1 MGKMTLDD
9 VKKQI
14 GSGLLSFP
22 VTHFD
27 ADLNFNRDSY
37 VAHVDWLSQFPAAG
51 LFAAGGTGEFFS
63 LTPPEVIE
71 VLLATKEA
79 APNIPIIC
87 GCGYGTF
94 NAIKLARAAEK
105 NGADGILLLPHYLIG
120 ATQEGLYQHVKMVC
134 QSTGIGV
141 IVYNRDNSI
150 IEADTLAR
158 LADDCPNLIGFKDG
172 SGKIQTVREI
182 TAKLGDRLTYIGGMP
197 TAELYAEAY
206 QAAGMTTYSS
216 AIFNFLPQMALDFY
230 TAIRAEDR
238 DKVEEILKGF
248 FYPYSDI
255 RNLKPGYA
263 VSIIKAGSKLI
274 GQTPGAVRPPLT
286 DLNAD
291 EMALLEPLVSRYRS
305 A

>member
-1 MGKMTLDD
+1 MTLDD
-9 VKKQI
+9 VKRQI

-27 ADLNFNRDSY
+27 EELNFNRDSY

-63 LTPPEVIE
+63 LTPAEVIE
-71 VLLATKEA
+71 VLIATKEA
-79 APNIPIIC
+79 APNIPIVC

-105 NGADGILLLPHYLIG
+105 HGADALLLLPHYLIG
-120 ATQEGLYQHVKMVC
+120 ATQEGLYQHVRAVC
-134 QSTGIGV
+134 DSVGIGV

-150 IEADTLAR
+150 LEADTLAR
-158 LADDCPNLIGFKDG
+158 LADDCRNLIGFKDG
-172 SGKIQTVREI
+172 SGKIQLVREI
-182 TAKLGDRLTYIGGMP
+182 VAKLGDRLTYIGGMP

-216 AIFNFLPQMALDFY
+216 AIFNFLPEMALEFY
-230 TAIRAEDR
+230 AAIRAEDR
-238 DKVEEILKGF
+238 TKVEDILKNF

-255 RNLKPGYA
+255 RDRKAGYA
-263 VSIIKAGSKLI
+263 VSIIKAGCRLI
-274 GQTPGAVRPPLT
+274 DQYAGPVRPPLT
-286 DLNAD
+286 DLD
-291 EMALLEPLVSRYRS
+291 EAELALLAPLVSRYRS